1 MVFSFWIFRRL
12 KILGIAQVRVNGSYI
27 WKIEKVK
34 IKGFAPVPRDPSA
47 EGTGRKGASYLDKSL
62 FPN

>member
-1 MVFSFWIFRRL
+1 MRMYNIPHAL
-12 KILGIAQVRVNGSYI
+12 IIIA
-27 WKIEKVK
+27 
-34 IKGFAPVPRDPSA
+34 RDPSA